1 MNVRLVFAIIYTPLM
16 IALGEI
22 IHALGRKLLQH
33 AFDSS
38 SPVAA
43 AIGNLLRLGWYITS
57 AGLLLWNLG
66 MESGEQNTLS
76 QRWTEISLRLGIAL
90 FVVGV
95 LHGLNILAVSL
106 FHRKNTV

>member
-1 MNVRLVFAIIYTPLM
+1 M
-16 IALGEI
+16 ILLGEL
-22 IHALGRKLLQH
+22 IHAQGRKLLRH
-33 AFDSS
+33 AFGAD
-38 SPVAA
+38 SPVASA
-43 AIGNLLRLGWYITS
+43 VSTLLRLGWYITS

-66 MESGEQNTLS
+66 MESGVNNTRN
-76 QRWTEISLRLGIAL
+76 QRWTEVSLRLGIAL